1 MGISISEFSKLSKEL
16 TNSLKDIS
24 QQIDYLQ
31 DQMDSLAAVVQ
42 NRHGLDLLIAAQGGL
57 CALLEEYCC
66 FLTNKSDWYEME
78 HDNSGNRQTAAPPPH
93 FLVIMGLTFL
103 PCLISLFQRFQQEPL
118 QCYNKG
124 TIQDPTAN
132 ISYLPEPQLHPES
145 AGSN

>member
-1 MGISISEFSKLSKEL
+1 MGISISEFSELSKEL

-78 HDNSGNRQTAAPPPH
+78 HDNSGNRQTAAPPP
-93 FLVIMGLTFL
+93 FPGYYGTNLS
-103 PCLISLFQRFQQEPL
+103 SLSHQ
-118 QCYNKG
+118 
-124 TIQDPTAN
+124 
-132 ISYLPEPQLHPES
+132 SLPEVPTRTSPMLQQRNNSGPYC
-145 AGSN
+145 